1 MKILG
6 LQKLTLLDFPGRVAA
21 IVFTGGCNFRCPFC
35 QNSSLV
41 LAPQTVPEISEEE
54 FRQFLRRRRGLLDG
68 ICVTG
73 GEPTLHAD
81 LPEFLASV
89 RDAGYLVKLDTN
101 GTHPA
106 MLEALLSDGLLDY
119 VAMDIKAGP
128 ENYARVCGLK
138 ASARSEV
145 RSGLSCK
152 DKQRAESGSR
162 DGLPREGTQ
171 KAESKDRESLSCE
184 NSGQTPESAD
194 LLLANV
200 RRSVELL
207 MNSDIEYEFRT
218 TVVKGLHT
226 ARDFEE
232 IASWLSGCRAYF
244 LQSFRDCPEVLLE
257 NHPFSAFSDDDM
269 REFLKIAQKK
279 IPQAALRGI

>member
-41 LAPQTVPEISEEE
+41 LAPQTVPEIDEEE
-54 FRQFLRRRRGLLDG
+54 FRQFLRKRQGLLDG

-89 RDAGYLVKLDTN
+89 KDAGYLVKLDTN
-101 GTHPA
+101 GTHPD
-106 MLEALLSDGLLDY
+106 MLESLLSDGLLDY

-128 ENYARVCGLK
+128 ENYARVCGLE
-138 ASARSEV
+138 ALSGPTSSETTKHL
-145 RSGLSCK
+145 LS
-152 DKQRAESGSR
+152 D
-162 DGLPREGTQ
+162 
-171 KAESKDRESLSCE
+171 
-184 NSGQTPESAD
+184 
-194 LLLANV
+194 V

-207 MNSDIEYEFRT
+207 LNSGIEYEFRT
-218 TVVKGLHT
+218 TVVKGLHS

-257 NHPFSAFSDDDM
+257 NHPFSSFSEEEM
-269 REFLKIAQKK
+269 RDFLTIIQRK
-279 IPQAALRGI
+279 IPQASLRGL

>member
-41 LAPQTVPEISEEE
+41 LAPETVPEISETE
-54 FRQFLRRRRGLLDG
+54 FRDFLRKRQGLLDG

-81 LPEFLASV
+81 LPEFLASIKH
-89 RDAGYLVKLDTN
+89 AGYLVKLDTN
-101 GTHPA
+101 GTNPG
-106 MLEALLSDGLLDY
+106 MLESLLANRLLDY
-119 VAMDIKAGP
+119 VAMDVKASP
-128 ENYARVCGLK
+128 ENYARVCGLSDP
-138 ASARSEV
+138 AGR
-145 RSGLSCK
+145 L
-152 DKQRAESGSR
+152 
-162 DGLPREGTQ
+162 LP
-171 KAESKDRESLSCE
+171 
-184 NSGQTPESAD
+184 
-194 LLLANV
+194 NV

-207 MNSDIEYEFRT
+207 KNSGIEYEFRT

-226 ARDFEE
+226 ANDFEK
-232 IASWLSGCRAYF
+232 IATWLSGCRAYY
-244 LQSFRDCPEVLLE
+244 LQAFRDCPEVLME
-257 NHPFSAFSDDDM
+257 RHPFSAFSDEEM
-269 REFLKIAQKK
+269 RDFLAIVQKK

>member
-41 LAPQTVPEISEEE
+41 LAPQTVPEIDEED
-54 FRQFLRRRRGLLDG
+54 FRRFLQKRRGLLDG

-89 RDAGYLVKLDTN
+89 KDAGYLVKLDTN
-101 GTHPA
+101 GTHPY
-106 MLEALLSDGLLDY
+106 MLESLLSDGLLDY
-119 VAMDIKAGP
+119 VAMDIKAGS
-128 ENYARVCGLK
+128 ENYARVCGLEALSGS
-138 ASARSEV
+138 ASSETITPLASSV
-145 RSGLSCK
+145 GTTTSPKSYK
-152 DKQRAESGSR
+152 TAES
-162 DGLPREGTQ
+162 L
-171 KAESKDRESLSCE
+171 LS
-184 NSGQTPESAD
+184 D
-194 LLLANV
+194 V

-207 MNSDIEYEFRT
+207 MNSGIEYEFRT
-218 TVVKGLHT
+218 TVVKGLHS

-257 NHPFSAFSDDDM
+257 NHPFSSFSEEEM
-269 REFLKIAQKK
+269 RDFLTIVQKK
-279 IPQAALRGI
+279 IPQASLRGL

>member
-41 LAPQTVPEISEEE
+41 LAPQSVPEISEDE
-54 FRQFLRRRRGLLDG
+54 FRQFLRKRRGLLDG

-81 LPEFLASV
+81 LPEFLASIK
-89 RDAGYLVKLDTN
+89 DAGYLVKLDTN
-101 GTHPA
+101 GTNPD
-106 MLEALLSDGLLDY
+106 MLQALLADGLLDY

-128 ENYARVCGLK
+128 ENYARVCGLSTLSD
-138 ASARSEV
+138 ASADSASAPAVSTCPGSDGVVSGKSEHN
-145 RSGLSCK
+145 
-152 DKQRAESGSR
+152 
-162 DGLPREGTQ
+162 P
-171 KAESKDRESLSCE
+171 
-184 NSGQTPESAD
+184 SATKER
-194 LLLANV
+194 LLANV
-200 RRSVELL
+200 RRSVDLL
-207 MNSDIEYEFRT
+207 MNSGIEYEFRT

-226 ARDFEE
+226 AQDFEE

-257 NHPFSAFSDDDM
+257 NHPFSAFSDEEM
-269 REFLKIAQKK
+269 RAFLTIAQKK
-279 IPQAALRGI
+279 IPQAALRGV